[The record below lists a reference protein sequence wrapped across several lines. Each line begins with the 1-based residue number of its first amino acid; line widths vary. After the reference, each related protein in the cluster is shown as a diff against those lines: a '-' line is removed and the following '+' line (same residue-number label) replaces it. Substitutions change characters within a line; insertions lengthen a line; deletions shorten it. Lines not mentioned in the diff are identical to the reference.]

1 MNVMHPDDLREIPL
15 NRKNRQ
21 QILEMMEA
29 YYKAHIP
36 EFGQMKTLPVLRQI
50 LS

>member
-1 MNVMHPDDLREIPL
+1 MTVMHPDDLTEIQL
-15 NRKNRQ
+15 NRQNRQ

-29 YYKAHIP
+29 FYRSHIP

-50 LS
+50 MS